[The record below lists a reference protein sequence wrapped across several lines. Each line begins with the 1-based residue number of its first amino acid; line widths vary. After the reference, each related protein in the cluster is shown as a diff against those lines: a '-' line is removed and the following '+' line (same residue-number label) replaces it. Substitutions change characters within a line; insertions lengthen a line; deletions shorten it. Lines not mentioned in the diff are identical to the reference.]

1 MNDDRIFF
9 GTMLALLSLLFGH
22 PGWAFLIFLVASIP

>member
-9 GTMLALLSLLFGH
+9 GAMLALATLTFGH
-22 PGWAFLIFLVASIP
+22 PGWAFLIFFIAVCT